1 MIERDAEGLTDLLPS
16 DRMAE
21 SALWGLSR
29 SLVHCRVARR
39 SWYGGERRW

>member
-1 MIERDAEGLTDLLPS
+1 MIERDAEDSTDLLPS

-21 SALWGLSR
+21 SALWGLSQ
-29 SLVHCRVARR
+29 SLVCRWVARR